1 MSVKIESAGLFVEAA
16 YGPDGLPGLEGVT
29 GSGEAHDIAWKQAL
43 SDAAMQLNELPSKV
57 VNSVAIVSSGAIN
70 NAQELGGALPLNMG
84 GQDNPVSR
92 DRLSMTVAS
101 MVAWNMS
108 VGMSDD
114 VMAESIDPGLE
125 NELLP
130 EDGILLS
137 SDEFEDGDLSQMDSG
152 LDSVQLQ
159 ASSDAPSEGP
169 PGLSGMADN
178 RKPTDASAM
187 AESTVTPEVAL
198 GQKPD
203 DSVMFQDGSKLNE
216 SLKGM
221 QSDSTKTMVVGSQ
234 YPNDGRVDTAANK
247 PSTPLMTGLVTT
259 PGSDILA
266 TYQTE
271 ASGPSAPKGPVGQS
285 GLGSDGLSKISTNTG
300 PDPMDAVIRVRSSS
314 VVDPKVIAGQQRL
327 EAIRQV
333 LGQLENQAQM
343 NAVAAELRDTSRSA
357 LQSQGAISSGID
369 PKGSGQALNG
379 NNASLSATGAAS
391 QTQLQQGSKGTFTDN
406 AVEDTRTFGT
416 ISEDV
421 ESFESVKRPSLPT
434 TKLGPVGPVGGASSA
449 QSNGNVETSST
460 PTQLIAAIAGLEN
473 AEIASDELTLM
484 EGMEFDA
491 ENIEANEVPELIVQD
506 SSQLDVDI
514 DDAAGTVRLEMTRD
528 GDEVTIRMR
537 TPQEVLD
544 SFRDMEAE
552 MGEALA
558 DQGLDLSEFTAEG
571 QDADGEEDAGIG
583 ETNQEK
589 ESRRGESDAGL
600 VGAQELEQTGSTSR
614 LVNRIV

>member
-1 MSVKIESAGLFVEAA
+1 
-16 YGPDGLPGLEGVT
+16 
-29 GSGEAHDIAWKQAL
+29 
-43 SDAAMQLNELPSKV
+43 
-57 VNSVAIVSSGAIN
+57 
-70 NAQELGGALPLNMG
+70 
-84 GQDNPVSR
+84 
-92 DRLSMTVAS
+92 
-101 MVAWNMS
+101 
-108 VGMSDD
+108 
-114 VMAESIDPGLE
+114 
-125 NELLP
+125 
-130 EDGILLS
+130 
-137 SDEFEDGDLSQMDSG
+137 
-152 LDSVQLQ
+152 
-159 ASSDAPSEGP
+159 
-169 PGLSGMADN
+169 
-178 RKPTDASAM
+178 
-187 AESTVTPEVAL
+187 
-198 GQKPD
+198 
-203 DSVMFQDGSKLNE
+203 
-216 SLKGM
+216 
-221 QSDSTKTMVVGSQ
+221 
-234 YPNDGRVDTAANK
+234 
-247 PSTPLMTGLVTT
+247 MTGLVTT

-266 TYQTE
+266 PYQTE
-271 ASGPSAPKGPVGQS
+271 ASGPSAPKGPGGQS
-285 GLGSDGLSKISTNTG
+285 GLGSDGLSKMSTNTG

-379 NNASLSATGAAS
+379 NNASLSATGAGS

-506 SSQLDVDI
+506 PSQLDVDI

>member
-1 MSVKIESAGLFVEAA
+1 
-16 YGPDGLPGLEGVT
+16 
-29 GSGEAHDIAWKQAL
+29 
-43 SDAAMQLNELPSKV
+43 
-57 VNSVAIVSSGAIN
+57 
-70 NAQELGGALPLNMG
+70 
-84 GQDNPVSR
+84 
-92 DRLSMTVAS
+92 
-101 MVAWNMS
+101 
-108 VGMSDD
+108 
-114 VMAESIDPGLE
+114 
-125 NELLP
+125 
-130 EDGILLS
+130 
-137 SDEFEDGDLSQMDSG
+137 
-152 LDSVQLQ
+152 
-159 ASSDAPSEGP
+159 
-169 PGLSGMADN
+169 
-178 RKPTDASAM
+178 
-187 AESTVTPEVAL
+187 VTPEVAL

-216 SLKGM
+216 SLKEM

-266 TYQTE
+266 PYQTE
-271 ASGPSAPKGPVGQS
+271 ASGPSAPKGPGGQS
-285 GLGSDGLSKISTNTG
+285 GLGSDGLSKMSTNTG

-379 NNASLSATGAAS
+379 NNASLSATGAGS